1 MSDEAGIENLSH
13 EEIVESMLVSA
24 RSIIRTCMEIR
35 NHEDVVIITD
45 THTSEIGRSLYEAAA
60 EVTDRVLLMMIPPAF
75 KPGNEP
81 PSPVADLMRKA
92 RVVLIAT
99 KESLTHTKA
108 RINASKTG
116 VRIASMPGISKEMF
130 ITGGM
135 TADYN
140 ALQIEIS
147 GMNNIFRRRREVHV
161 TSPSG
166 TDVKFTTGS
175 RWILEDNGICNRPG
189 QVTNLPAG
197 RIFTM
202 PKEGSMNGKIVFDG
216 SWEGELITKPVEMTI
231 MEGRV
236 TEISGYDNVEKII
249 ESFNIPP
256 HSKRILD
263 LQLNKIVAEFGFGM
277 NSRAKVV
284 GNVLEDQVVRG
295 NAYFSFGDN
304 TALGGNSNTGIQK
317 RGVIIKSTVLLED
330 VDLVLDGKIIGR
342 RRK

>member
-1 MSDEAGIENLSH
+1 MTEDTGIEDLSH
-13 EEIVESMLVSA
+13 EEIVESMIVSA
-24 RSIIRTCMEIR
+24 RSIVRTCMEIR

-45 THTSEIGRSLYEAAA
+45 THTSEIGRALYEAAA
-60 EVTDRVLLMMIPPAF
+60 EVTDRVLLLMIPPAF

-81 PSPVADLMRKA
+81 PSPVGDLMRKS

-99 KESLTHTKA
+99 RESLTHTKA
-108 RINASKTG
+108 RINASKSG

-130 ITGGM
+130 ITGGI

-147 GMNNIFRRRREVHV
+147 GMNNVFRRRREVHV
-161 TSPSG
+161 MTPSG

-202 PKEGSMNGKIVFDG
+202 PKEGTMQGKIVFDG
-216 SWEGELITKPVEMTI
+216 SWEGELLAKPVEMKI
-231 MEGRV
+231 VKGKV
-236 TEISGYDNVEKII
+236 TEISGYDGVEDII

-263 LQLNKIVAEFGFGM
+263 LNLNKTVSEFGFGM

-295 NAYFSFGDN
+295 NSYFSFGDN
-304 TALGGNSNTGIQK
+304 TALGGSSNTGIQK
-317 RGVIIKSTVLLED
+317 RGVVKKSTVLLED
-330 VDLVLDGKIIGR
+330 MDLVLEGKIIA
-342 RRK
+342 RKRK